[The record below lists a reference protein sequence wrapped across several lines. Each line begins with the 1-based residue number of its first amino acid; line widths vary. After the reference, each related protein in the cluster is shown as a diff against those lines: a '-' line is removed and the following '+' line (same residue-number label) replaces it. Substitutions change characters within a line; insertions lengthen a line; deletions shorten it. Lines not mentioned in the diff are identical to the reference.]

1 MKVLRFSQARDSR
14 RVVDMDG
21 RTAAA
26 IIGVPCADLREG
38 ERVDAIACPK
48 YGGAWQVH
56 LKGLSLDRE

>member
-1 MKVLRFSQARDSR
+1 MLRFSQARNSR
-14 RVVDMDG
+14 RVLDMDR

-26 IIGVPCADLREG
+26 IIGVPCADLRKG

-48 YGGAWQVH
+48 YGVWQVH